1 MPLSKL
7 SVSTLALCL
16 GLLGACSLA
25 PRYQRPEAPIPTAYP
40 AVPAGQQA
48 ADRAK
53 LDDWQQQFT
62 DPVLQQMIGQALEHN
77 RNLRIAALRI
87 EEARALYGVQAS
99 ERLPTLEASG
109 RYERERLR
117 GEPSE
122 AGQVEQRYRVA
133 AGISA
138 FELDFFGRVK
148 SLGDAAL
155 ADYLASEEARR
166 SARIALIAE
175 VAGGYVQERALYEQQ
190 RLAERTLEARENGLA
205 LVRKRYAAG
214 MSTRID
220 LRSEEMLVE
229 SARATLAAL
238 VRERSQAVSGLQLL
252 LGDFSADWQERP
264 LDLERFQ
271 LQPPAA
277 GLPSELLARRPDIR
291 QAEQQL
297 RAANASIGAAR
308 AAFFPSLRLS
318 TDLGSASDGLRGL
331 FKSGS
336 RVWTFS
342 PQLTV
347 PIFDGGRNRAN
358 LDLAEVRKD
367 IAVSRYE
374 ESIQVAFREVAD
386 ALVAG
391 DQLDIQLRAQRGVRD
406 ADRERLQLVQK
417 RYAKGVANYL
427 EMLDA
432 QRSLFDSE
440 QQLIRLQGLRLNN
453 GVALYRALG
462 GGWQRH

>member
-175 VAGGYVQERALYEQQ
+175 VAGGHVQERALYEQQ

-331 FKSGS
+331 FKGGS

>member
-205 LVRKRYAAG
+205 
-214 MSTRID
+214 
-220 LRSEEMLVE
+220 
-229 SARATLAAL
+229 
-238 VRERSQAVSGLQLL
+238 
-252 LGDFSADWQERP
+252 
-264 LDLERFQ
+264 
-271 LQPPAA
+271 
-277 GLPSELLARRPDIR
+277 
-291 QAEQQL
+291 
-297 RAANASIGAAR
+297 
-308 AAFFPSLRLS
+308 
-318 TDLGSASDGLRGL
+318 
-331 FKSGS
+331 
-336 RVWTFS
+336 
-342 PQLTV
+342 
-347 PIFDGGRNRAN
+347 
-358 LDLAEVRKD
+358 
-367 IAVSRYE
+367 
-374 ESIQVAFREVAD
+374 
-386 ALVAG
+386 
-391 DQLDIQLRAQRGVRD
+391 
-406 ADRERLQLVQK
+406 
-417 RYAKGVANYL
+417 
-427 EMLDA
+427 
-432 QRSLFDSE
+432 
-440 QQLIRLQGLRLNN
+440 
-453 GVALYRALG
+453 
-462 GGWQRH
+462 

>member
-1 MPLSKL
+1 
-7 SVSTLALCL
+7 
-16 GLLGACSLA
+16 A
-25 PRYQRPEAPIPTAYP
+25 PRT
-40 AVPAGQQA
+40 
-48 ADRAK
+48 
-53 LDDWQQQFT
+53 
-62 DPVLQQMIGQALEHN
+62 
-77 RNLRIAALRI
+77 
-87 EEARALYGVQAS
+87 
-99 ERLPTLEASG
+99 
-109 RYERERLR
+109 
-117 GEPSE
+117 
-122 AGQVEQRYRVA
+122 
-133 AGISA
+133 
-138 FELDFFGRVK
+138 
-148 SLGDAAL
+148 
-155 ADYLASEEARR
+155 
-166 SARIALIAE
+166 
-175 VAGGYVQERALYEQQ
+175 
-190 RLAERTLEARENGLA
+190 
-205 LVRKRYAAG
+205 
-214 MSTRID
+214 
-220 LRSEEMLVE
+220 
-229 SARATLAAL
+229 
-238 VRERSQAVSGLQLL
+238 
-252 LGDFSADWQERP
+252 
-264 LDLERFQ
+264 
-271 LQPPAA
+271 
-277 GLPSELLARRPDIR
+277 
-291 QAEQQL
+291 AEQQL

-331 FKSGS
+331 FKGGS